1 MPLKTFWSGES
12 ASIQIEDITEEPES
26 KLADFLRR
34 ILSLRRIFW
43 PSGKT
48 LYNKQPKTQITS

>member
-26 KLADFLRR
+26 MLADFLRR
-34 ILSLRRIFW
+34 ILSPAADFLAKRQD
-43 PSGKT
+43 S
-48 LYNKQPKTQITS
+48 LQ

>member
-1 MPLKTFWSGES
+1 MPLKTFWSVES

-34 ILSLRRIFW
+34 ILSPAADFLARAARLFTI
-43 PSGKT
+43 
-48 LYNKQPKTQITS
+48 NNPKPR